1 MTQNDKHYSED
12 QKEFISKGLRLLAGE
27 KPQSESV
34 HYSKPIDKGM
44 VTELQPDK
52 IVIIEKENPAKMYK
66 SGYIVCLSQLERYI
80 KETRGIDQDITE
92 WIEQQRKTLNSYL

>member
-1 MTQNDKHYSED
+1 MSFDTEKLIRKFSEEP
-12 QKEFISKGLRLLAGE
+12 K
-27 KPQSESV
+27 SV

-92 WIEQQRKTLNSYL
+92 WIDQQRKTLNSYL